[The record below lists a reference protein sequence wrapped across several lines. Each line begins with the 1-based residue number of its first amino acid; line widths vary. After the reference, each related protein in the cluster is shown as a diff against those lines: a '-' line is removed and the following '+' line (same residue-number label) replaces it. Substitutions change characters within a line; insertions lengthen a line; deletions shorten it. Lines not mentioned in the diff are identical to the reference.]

1 MKAVFLDKDGTLVE
15 DVPYNVNP
23 DKIRLCAGALEAVQ
37 ILAAAGY
44 QILIITNQ
52 SGIAR
57 GYFSETALIPVE
69 NYLRQVLAT
78 VDVSLAG
85 FYYCPHHPQGVIT
98 EFAINC
104 DCRKPSS
111 GLIKKAAKENRI
123 NLQQSWMIGD
133 ILNDVEAG
141 NIAGCRTILI
151 DNGNETQWQ
160 LSKSRLPNYVV
171 NNLLEAAEV
180 IMSSDRSECLKNNLN
195 ANECKG
201 STNNS

>member
-23 DKIRLCAGALEAVQ
+23 DKIRLCVGALEAVQ

-69 NYLRQVLAT
+69 NYLRQLLAT
-78 VDVSLAG
+78 VDVSLTG

-104 DCRKPSS
+104 NCRKPSS
-111 GLIKKAAKENRI
+111 GLLKKAAKENQI
-123 NLQQSWMIGD
+123 NLHQSWMVGD

-160 LSKSRLPNYVV
+160 LSKLRLPNYVV

-180 IMSSDRSECLKNNLN
+180 IMSSDRSECLENNLN
-195 ANECKG
+195 ANERKG